1 MKISIAMR
9 PDEVAQGRKVAT
21 LLNRFLKVSKTK
33 ETGEKDGYLH
43 IYISTKV

>member
-9 PDEVAQGRKVAT
+9 PDEVEQGRKAAA
-21 LLNRFLKVSKTK
+21 LLKRFFKASKSK

-43 IYISTKV
+43 IYISTKI